1 MASRMALRAPCMRQ
15 RTCGGGS
22 GAGPCAGCHAPT
34 APYLTSGGN
43 ANAGA
48 RVHVQR
54 PRLLQSGELARRRSS
69 NTETAA
75 SWSAS
80 LPIATSRVAPSPR
93 ETTCSSSLR
102 KSSDRALARD
112 AQDKWRRG
120 DTQPSFEEQDDNPAQ
135 ALGITAVPKHR
146 HCGPLQRAAIAGTA
160 IVSEAARALVLR
172 FSPRRRLRPIDDDR
186 CGTLAR
192 SFRVLQALGRHKRR
206 RSAALEHGWHRGQSR
221 GRASAGDRR
230 LRCDDLDA
238 DGDRLVNWMPHITAL
253 KKSDYVQELDASQ
266 ILRGS
271 KTCRD

>member
-1 MASRMALRAPCMRQ
+1 MRIRIMWMASRMALRAPCMRQ

-54 PRLLQSGELARRRSS
+54 PRLLQSGELARGRSS

-102 KSSDRALARD
+102 KASDRALARD

-135 ALGITAVPKHR
+135 ALGIPRAVPKHR
-146 HCGPLQRAAIAGTA
+146 HCGAATA
-160 IVSEAARALVLR
+160 RSNCGHSDCVKGARALVLC
-172 FSPRRRLRPIDDDR
+172 FSPRRRLRLIDDDR

-192 SFRVLQALGRHKRR
+192 S
-206 RSAALEHGWHRGQSR
+206 RSSGPRS
-221 GRASAGDRR
+221 S
-230 LRCDDLDA
+230 
-238 DGDRLVNWMPHITAL
+238 
-253 KKSDYVQELDASQ
+253 
-266 ILRGS
+266 
-271 KTCRD
+271 